1 MPKVSILLPNLNSQP
16 YIEMRIRSILEQ
28 TFTDWELIVV
38 DSYSDDGSWEYIQKC
53 AKNDNRIKLYQ
64 SEVRGIYINFN
75 KCINLANGEYVYFAT
90 SDDTMGPT
98 FVKKMVN
105 ALDECPGC
113 DLAHCKLTIID
124 ENNHPVS
131 RKWDDFFIV
140 RYFGE
145 LINQKHIR
153 LAPHDALLHFSGI
166 TAYTSLTQILIRKR
180 LFDKIGL
187 FLTNFGSIADY
198 EWYMR
203 ATLITNTVHVPE
215 YLATWRVHQNQATG
229 DKSLNK
235 AKASGQFI
243 KMARHAIKIA
253 KRLNPSI
260 LKGFNL
266 KELRYILEKE
276 ELYYEIKGQKSR
288 LMRGLIFLKWL
299 LINHRLVQELYKAK
313 LEYKNFVSQHQF
325 LDFIKKMIKKYGM
338 EKNCIIID
346 NKKRI
351 FKDAK

>member
-16 YIEMRIRSILEQ
+16 YIEMRMRSILEQ
-28 TFTDWELIVV
+28 AFTDWELIVV

-75 KCINLANGEYVYFAT
+75 KCIDLAKGEYVYFAT
-90 SDDTMGPT
+90 SDDTMDPT
-98 FVKKMVN
+98 FIKKMVN

-124 ENNHPVS
+124 ENNNPVS

-203 ATLITNTVHVPE
+203 ATLIANTIHVPE

-229 DKSLNK
+229 NNILNR

-243 KMARHAIKIA
+243 KMANRAIKIA
-253 KRLNPSI
+253 KKLNPSI
-260 LKGFNL
+260 LSKFNL
-266 KELRYILEKE
+266 KELKYILEKE
-276 ELYYEIKGQKSR
+276 KLYYEIKEKKSKQER
-288 LMRGLIFLKWL
+288 RMSFLKFSF
-299 LINHRLVQELYKAK
+299 INPRLVKEWYKCRK
-313 LEYKNFVSQHQF
+313 QKKNFVSQEEF
-325 LDFIKKMIKKYGM
+325 LNYIKKLITKYGLSKHLIPI
-338 EKNCIIID
+338 EGK
-346 NKKRI
+346 
-351 FKDAK
+351 